1 MKVPLIAKMP
11 WDMVVF
17 LTITT
22 VGFGVSVNKLSRT
35 GNLRAVASQ
44 VEISENNS
52 SQGSSRSGILT
63 MEMGCLERSAGL
75 RNNDVTQG
83 AVRLKGK
90 FCDLPKLESKEALGT
105 MKIKNLTTG
114 QESMLFLSGNDAFV
128 TDGMHLK
135 NGKNIFTME
144 WKLKNV
150 EKELR
155 AEVYGR

>member
-1 MKVPLIAKMP
+1 MP

-22 VGFGVSVNKLSRT
+22 VGFGVSINKLSHT

-44 VEISENNS
+44 VELSENNS
-52 SQGSSRSGILT
+52 HSSSRSGILT
-63 MEMGCLERSAGL
+63 MEFGCIERSAGL

-90 FCDLPKLESKEALGT
+90 FCDLPKSESKEALGT
-105 MKIKNLTTG
+105 MKIKNITTG

-135 NGKNIFTME
+135 TGKNVFTME
-144 WKLKNV
+144 WKVQNAQ
-150 EKELR
+150 KELR

>member
-1 MKVPLIAKMP
+1 
-11 WDMVVF
+11 MVVF

-22 VGFGVSVNKLSRT
+22 VGFGVSINKLSRT

-44 VEISENNS
+44 VEISDNAANS
-52 SQGSSRSGILT
+52 SSRSGILT
-63 MEMGCLERSAGL
+63 MEFGCIERSAGI

-90 FCDLPKLESKEALGT
+90 FCDLPKQESKEALST

-114 QESMLFLSGNDAFV
+114 QESMLFLSGSDAFV

-135 NGKNIFTME
+135 TGKNVFTME
-144 WKLKNV
+144 WQNNNAQ
-150 EKELR
+150 KELR